1 MMSNTEVCFKKTL
14 PCLSSYRYLPRMVK
28 RTRNGKL
35 KYEIKD
41 PLFVAFQQKLN
52 PEPLQSLDGLVM
64 G

>member
-1 MMSNTEVCFKKTL
+1 
-14 PCLSSYRYLPRMVK
+14 MVK